1 MIKKLALAT
10 GFAAG
15 YVLGAK
21 AGTERYDEIMKGV
34 DGLIAKLKA
43 SETLLDDTPMET
55 HGRIDLTETTQ
66 TVNSQV

>member
-1 MIKKLALAT
+1 MIKKLSLLT

-21 AGTERYDEIMKGV
+21 AGTERYDQIVQSVGPLLARFKE
-34 DGLIAKLKA
+34 
-43 SETLLDDTPMET
+43 ETLLSGTPMQT
-55 HGRIDLTETTQ
+55 HGAIDLTDTTQ